1 MKMNYSGT
9 WERRI
14 LIFKRLIAGEHLSYQ
29 QLAEDYFV
37 SRSSIAKDISYL
49 KELFQKE
56 SLRLRFDNSGTF
68 FEVS

>member
-9 WERRI
+9 SERRI

-56 SLRLRFDNSGTF
+56 SLRLRDRKS
-68 FEVS
+68 VV